1 MACDPT
7 CRAPFIT
14 DITTQPI
21 PPILRS
27 NITEH
32 KRRMEDEEDRL
43 EKVYETAGYDRKQIA
58 KDRVASHPEFVYE
71 EDVVLLEEVG
81 PQGSVSLVAPK
92 DTNMVAWFADKNK
105 DFAYAYHRT
114 VLQMLHDVDPPQTHW
129 QLKSPLH
136 TLWIDSLLKYYPQVS
151 IIMSHRHLDEVI
163 PSACRIFLNYNSIY
177 FNANDSQSMKTTFE
191 QAMSLLDIWIQ
202 RIIEFRTQQ
211 PPPKNIFDI
220 QYKDLVRDPI
230 GTVRRIY
237 DYFDFLHWSDE
248 FEKAM

>member
-1 MACDPT
+1 MKGA
-7 CRAPFIT
+7 R
-14 DITTQPI
+14 Q
-21 PPILRS
+21 
-27 NITEH
+27 
-32 KRRMEDEEDRL
+32 
-43 EKVYETAGYDRKQIA
+43 
-58 KDRVASHPEFVYE
+58 
-71 EDVVLLEEVG
+71 VG
-81 PQGSVSLVAPK
+81 SQGSVSLVAPK

-248 FEKAM
+248 FEKAMHTWLVNNPQGKQGRHSYSLDEFGLAKSDTKDIYKQYENLFLRE